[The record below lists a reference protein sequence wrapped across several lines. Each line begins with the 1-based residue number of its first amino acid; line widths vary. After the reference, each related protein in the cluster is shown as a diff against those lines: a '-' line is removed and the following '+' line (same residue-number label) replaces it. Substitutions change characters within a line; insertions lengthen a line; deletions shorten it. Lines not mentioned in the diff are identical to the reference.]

1 MKMEPVVT
9 PGGPIVTGL
18 VGTGF
23 RLGET
28 LYPAVLMTTDAVA
41 RWAPPPLAALDEAA
55 LAPILAARP
64 EFLVLG
70 TGRALVRPPR
80 ALVAALEARDIGIEP
95 MDSRA
100 AARAW
105 GVLRA
110 EGRIV
115 AAALYP
121 LDA

>member
-1 MKMEPVVT
+1 MRMEAVPT

-28 LYPAVLMTTDAVA
+28 MYAAVLMTHEAVA
-41 RWAPPPLAALDEAA
+41 GWSPPALGNLDAAALE
-55 LAPILAARP
+55 PILAGAP
-64 EFLVLG
+64 EFVLLG
-70 TGRALVRPPR
+70 TGRTLVRPPA
-80 ALVAALEARDIGIEP
+80 ALVRALEARDIGIEP

-110 EGRIV
+110 EGRNV

>member
-1 MKMEPVVT
+1 MEPVPT

-23 RLGET
+23 RLGEE
-28 LYPAVLMTTDAVA
+28 LYPALLMTHEALA
-41 RWAPPPLAALDEAA
+41 RWSPPPLAELDEAA
-55 LAPILAARP
+55 LEPILAAGP
-64 EFLVLG
+64 EFILLG
-70 TGRALVRPPR
+70 TGRALVRPPVT
-80 ALVAALEARDIGIEP
+80 LVKALEARGIGVEP

-100 AARAW
+100 AARNW

-110 EGRIV
+110 EGRAI

>member
-1 MKMEPVVT
+1 MEAVPT

-23 RLGET
+23 RLGEA
-28 LYPAVLMTTDAVA
+28 LYPAVLMTHEAVA
-41 RWAPPPLAALDEAA
+41 RWSPPPLADLDEAA
-55 LAPILAARP
+55 LAPILQGSP
-64 EFLVLG
+64 EFVVLG
-70 TGRALVRPPR
+70 TGRALVRPPG
-80 ALVAALEARDIGIEP
+80 ALVKALEARDVGIEP

-110 EGRIV
+110 EGRAIV
-115 AAALYP
+115 AALYP

>member
-1 MKMEPVVT
+1 MESVPT

-23 RLGET
+23 RLGEAV
-28 LYPAVLMTTDAVA
+28 YPAVLMTHEGVA
-41 RWAPPPLAALDEAA
+41 SWSPPPLAELDAAA
-55 LAPILAARP
+55 LAPILEGSP
-64 EFLVLG
+64 GFVVLG
-70 TGRALVRPPR
+70 TGRALVRPPA
-80 ALVAALEARDIGIEP
+80 ALVKALEQRDVGIEP

-110 EGRIV
+110 EGRAV
-115 AAALYP
+115 VAALYP

>member
-1 MKMEPVVT
+1 MAAVPT

-28 LYPAVLMTTDAVA
+28 LYPAVLMTTAGVA
-41 RWAPPPLAALDEAA
+41 SWSPPPLAELDAAA
-55 LAPILAARP
+55 LTLVLEANP
-64 EFLVLG
+64 EFVVLG
-70 TGRALVRPPR
+70 TGRALVRPPA
-80 ALVAALEARDIGIEP
+80 ALAQALEARDIGLEP

-110 EGRIV
+110 EGRNV

>member
-1 MKMEPVVT
+1 MERE
-9 PGGPIVTGL
+9 PGAAGPIVTGFA
-18 VGTGF
+18 GSGF
-23 RLGET
+23 RIGESVF
-28 LYPAVLMTTDAVA
+28 PALLLTVERADPW
-41 RWAPPPLAALDEAA
+41 RPPPLAMLAADA
-55 LAPILAARP
+55 LALLSATAP
-64 EFLVLG
+64 EFILLG
-70 TGRALVRPPR
+70 TGARLAHAPR
-80 ALVAALEARDIGIEP
+80 ALVAAMEAQGIGIEA

-110 EGRIV
+110 EGRRI

>member
-1 MKMEPVVT
+1 MKMDPVPT

-28 LYPAVLMTTDAVA
+28 VYPAVLMTHEGVA
-41 RWAPPPLAALDEAA
+41 SWSPPPLAELDEAA
-55 LAPILAARP
+55 LGPILEGSP
-64 EFLVLG
+64 EFVVLG
-70 TGRALVRPPR
+70 TGRALVRPPQ
-80 ALVAALEARDIGIEP
+80 ALVRALEARNVGVEP

-110 EGRIV
+110 EGRAV
-115 AAALYP
+115 VAALYP

>member
-1 MKMEPVVT
+1 MEPVPT

-23 RLGET
+23 RLGEQ
-28 LYPAVLMTTDAVA
+28 LYPALLMTHEALA
-41 RWAPPPLAALDEAA
+41 RWSPPPLAELDEAA
-55 LAPILAARP
+55 LEPILADGP
-64 EFLVLG
+64 EFILLG
-70 TGRALVRPPR
+70 TGRALVRPPV
-80 ALVAALEARDIGIEP
+80 ALVKALEARGIGVEP

-100 AARAW
+100 AARNW

-110 EGRIV
+110 EGRAI

>member
-1 MKMEPVVT
+1 MKMEAVPVA
-9 PGGPIVTGL
+9 GGPIVTGL

-28 LYPAVLMTTDAVA
+28 LYPAVLMTHAA
-41 RWAPPPLAALDEAA
+41 AGRWSPPPLAE
-55 LAPILAARP
+55 LAIEELEPILGHGP
-64 EFLVLG
+64 EFILLG
-70 TGRALVRPPR
+70 TGRALVRPPV
-80 ALVAALEARDIGIEP
+80 ALLRALEARDIGIEP

-100 AARAW
+100 AARSW

-110 EGRIV
+110 EGRPV

>member
-1 MKMEPVVT
+1 MDAVPT

-28 LYPAVLMTTDAVA
+28 VYPALLMTHAAVA
-41 RWAPPPLAALDEAA
+41 AWTPPPLALLDEAA
-55 LAPILAARP
+55 LAPILDGRP
-64 EFLVLG
+64 EFVVLG
-70 TGRALVRPPR
+70 TGRALVRPPV
-80 ALVAALEARDIGIEP
+80 ALVRVLEARDIGIEP

-110 EGRIV
+110 EGRAV
-115 AAALYP
+115 VAALYP
-121 LDA
+121 LDAAE